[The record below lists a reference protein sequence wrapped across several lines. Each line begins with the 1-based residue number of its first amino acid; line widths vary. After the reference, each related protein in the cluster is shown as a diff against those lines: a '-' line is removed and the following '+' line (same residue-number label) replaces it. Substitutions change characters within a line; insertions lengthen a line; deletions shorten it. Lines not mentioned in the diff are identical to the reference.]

1 MNTPCLRFYTGG
13 LPMHPTTA
21 QAGTIRDWLGD
32 SARCEIVE
40 GPAAFEG
47 LEEVDLLV
55 MMGLHWTGMAADW
68 AKRLPYESPTPAQRA
83 GFLNYAASG
92 RPLLLAHGGIASFCL
107 ASKAWNGP
115 TLLLCPAGSRIQRLA
130 GLSSIPDPLTS
141 LQSIYPPRRSG
152 DGYIAPTIHIVHSTH
167 DKTIP
172 FADTQSIYD
181 TTPHAGY
188 LTIEPITT
196 DRTHALRKWCTA
208 AGLAE
213 RIQRVLDPF
222 GAVVPQEPR
231 ARGRSG
237 PCEAAQVGL
246 GDPRFVG
253 LGAVQAAG
261 IEGA

>member
-92 RPLLLAHGGIASFCL
+92 RPLLLAHGGIASFDDWPVF
-107 ASKAWNGP
+107 AA
-115 TLLLCPAGSRIQRLA
+115 TLPVRWDWKV
-130 GLSSIPDPLTS
+130 SSHLQVETYTVQPGPDPHPLLEGIEPFAVVDEIYVNLQLHPALRFAVHAHTAYHGAKFPMVISGSGGAFPGSGQMVYLANGHDLRAFDAPEVRKLWLNAIAWLTS
-141 LQSIYPPRRSG
+141 PGSS
-152 DGYIAPTIHIVHSTH
+152 
-167 DKTIP
+167 
-172 FADTQSIYD
+172 
-181 TTPHAGY
+181 
-188 LTIEPITT
+188 PI
-196 DRTHALRKWCTA
+196 
-208 AGLAE
+208 
-213 RIQRVLDPF
+213 
-222 GAVVPQEPR
+222 
-231 ARGRSG
+231 S
-237 PCEAAQVGL
+237 
-246 GDPRFVG
+246 
-253 LGAVQAAG
+253 
-261 IEGA
+261 